1 MITSKQQQEIA
12 GWFRLALGDYNPA
25 VTYLPI
31 MLPRADEH
39 TVIDF
44 SNEGETKYIITERLL
59 NSQLVNK
66 TYLIKVG
73 TEPTRRLPNL
83 FLPVRACADDV
94 CACDVA
100 DETAP
105 GAGHTSAESRSQR

>member
-1 MITSKQQQEIA
+1 LANNKIAGIRHDPVITSKQQQEIA
-12 GWFRLALGDYNPA
+12 GWFRLAQADYNPA

-31 MLPRADEH
+31 MLPRFDEH

-66 TYLIKVG
+66 TYLIKVTIDVSMHLYHFVG
-73 TEPTRRLPNL
+73 NL
-83 FLPVRACADDV
+83 
-94 CACDVA
+94 
-100 DETAP
+100 
-105 GAGHTSAESRSQR
+105 